1 MVKTSGK
8 TILLSWGVKA
18 SGPSKVRPMARI
30 QRCAVAGPLSM
41 ISKKWDG
48 TCQGNHS
55 MLVWEEGCLAL
66 IAWTLQL
73 KGNINWHQAGQS
85 SAERCFYLPTPVL
98 YHVDWW
104 LWPQMVHASSLF
116 SLTTSNTRSIPANY
130 SPSEYFF
137 CSLFAR
143 LHFKCCTVEKY
154 LRSFSLFATYLLFP
168 VYHRLPNLVI
178 CIYDFLCGAC
188 ATCGECLLWLANVTD
203 ISVDLCATWHTHS
216 VCTRVCLVSWH
227 ERGHLLFFFYFLQVS
242 GPCVVCS
249 VTRAK

>member
-30 QRCAVAGPLSM
+30 QRCVVAGPLSM

-66 IAWTLQL
+66 IAWTQQL

-137 CSLFAR
+137 CSLFCSFAFQM
-143 LHFKCCTVEKY
+143 LHGGKVLEKFF
-154 LRSFSLFATYLLFP
+154 LICNLLVVPCVPQASKFG
-168 VYHRLPNLVI
+168 YMH
-178 CIYDFLCGAC
+178 
-188 ATCGECLLWLANVTD
+188 LWLPLWCMCHMWWMSFMACKCNRH
-203 ISVDLCATWHTHS
+203 ICRSLCHMTHT
-216 VCTRVCLVSWH
+216 
-227 ERGHLLFFFYFLQVS
+227 
-242 GPCVVCS
+242 
-249 VTRAK
+249 